1 MSAWAGMTA
10 GKFDL
15 SRGAWCCF
23 PMIVLREMRRRARVL
38 VAPVMGMAL
47 TGYFAYHLVEG
58 DRGLRA
64 WLRITHELGLAKA
77 NLAVVEADRA
87 ALQHKV
93 SHMRPDHVDP
103 DLLDMQIR
111 KTLDVVSPDEIV
123 IMQPTGQR

>member
-1 MSAWAGMTA
+1 
-10 GKFDL
+10 
-15 SRGAWCCF
+15 
-23 PMIVLREMRRRARVL
+23 MIVLREMRRRARVL

-64 WLRITHELGLAKA
+64 WLRITQELRLAKA
-77 NLAVVEADRA
+77 TLAVVDADRA

-103 DLLDMQIR
+103 DLLDIQIR
-111 KTLDVVSPDEIV
+111 RTLDVVSPDEIV
-123 IMQPTGQR
+123 IMQPPEQR